1 MQLNP
6 PKRSGA
12 SKSSEVVGSYASV
25 LKGFARLLANTT
37 ETRYDST
44 NFRPKKRPT
53 VAVSHSQETPN
64 HTPNSWPTIP
74 STPTSDVTLDKI
86 SDVEQRIEQKFSQQ
100 ISGLKTYIEQLTTT
114 DNKLPSPDTSHPN
127 LEEKFA
133 TLQKDLETKMNDKIN
148 DISKK
153 LQDQVVTNINVS
165 FENLTKALES
175 KLDGTMMNMIDN
187 ISQRISTNF
196 HNTHNSQIPIAS
208 NDSQPFTQHSEVL
221 LDGALSPASDVEMT
235 GSRDP

>member
-1 MQLNP
+1 M
-6 PKRSGA
+6 
-12 SKSSEVVGSYASV
+12 
-25 LKGFARLLANTT
+25 
-37 ETRYDST
+37 
-44 NFRPKKRPT
+44 
-53 VAVSHSQETPN
+53 
-64 HTPNSWPTIP
+64 
-74 STPTSDVTLDKI
+74 
-86 SDVEQRIEQKFSQQ
+86 EQRIEQKFSQQ

-114 DNKLPSPDTSHPN
+114 DNKLLSPDTSHHN

-175 KLDGTMMNMIDN
+175 KLDGTVIYMIDN
-187 ISQRISTNF
+187 ISQRISTHF
-196 HNTHNSQIPIAS
+196 HNTQNSQIPIAS
-208 NDSQPFTQHSEVL
+208 NDSQPFTQHSKVL